1 MATFV
6 NLINLTDQGMRNVK
20 ESPKRFEVFKAMA
33 EKHGV
38 TVKCAYWTVGRY
50 DMVVI
55 VEGEEEAT
63 MAALLS
69 VATLGNVTTET
80 LRAYSADEMGRILG
94 AMT

>member
-6 NLINLTDQGMRNVK
+6 TLINLTDQGIRNVK
-20 ESPKRFEVFKAMA
+20 DSPKRFEAFKAMA

-38 TVKCAYWTVGRY
+38 TVKCSYWTAGRY